1 MLNNH
6 FVGNDSGKLVIV
18 KKIMENIMK
27 KTRHVILRF
36 NIAIIMIHCLL
47 CTLMLPAISEAKKAD
62 PNEEV
67 WDDGEHAEVR
77 RKKFGL
83 VARDVTTVKIGNCY
97 TFWDL
102 FISQKGE
109 QGIKVVDFY
118 HKTYGKKL
126 NYKTKIVSKERK
138 NFFPMQQR
146 VLSIDKK
153 NRLLVTGWDLCHL
166 FEEHHNEKECLYSFD
181 HPVVNKLVM
190 GKMNPKRCWYDDGM
204 FAYVKKNTLYVTGEV
219 MMPDGDTECYEYPK
233 VQSFFEGK
241 GNQIK
246 KVVSGEREDLGPAT
260 LFVLMKDG
268 SLWGWGYNGRKL
280 ISSSKQKHY
289 DDFVEIFSSG
299 VKDVAASTNNAA
311 IIKKNDTLWVWGR
324 TMKSNK
330 KEFSATPKKIAA
342 NVKEVSLSFSYSFG
356 NKIKTRLVYLNKSG
370 KAYGM
375 GQNQRCVFTSRYKTG
390 WHKKPVLLMEN
401 VKHVYSVSDATL
413 LLTKNNDLYWTGVQD
428 YKSVNWWRIKG
439 L

>member
-1 MLNNH
+1 MEVIMKYKKHILIIILV
-6 FVGNDSGKLVIV
+6 FSFLLPSGKVFAKGQ
-18 KKIMENIMK
+18 KKDNPELIYG
-27 KTRHVILRF
+27 
-36 NIAIIMIHCLL
+36 
-47 CTLMLPAISEAKKAD
+47 D
-62 PNEEV
+62 GV
-67 WDDGEHAEVR
+67 WAVR
-77 RKKFGL
+77 KEFGL
-83 VARDVTTVKIGNCY
+83 VARDVTTVKIGSSSG
-97 TFWDL
+97 FWDL

-118 HKTYGKKL
+118 HKTFGKKL

-138 NFFPMQQR
+138 NFFPMIQR

-153 NRLLVTGWDLCHL
+153 NRLLVTGEDLCHL

-181 HPVVNKLVM
+181 HPVVNKVVM
-190 GKMNPKRCWYDDGM
+190 GKMNPKRCWYDNNM

-219 MMPDGDTECYEYPK
+219 MIPDGDIDCYEYPK

-246 KVVSGEREDLGPAT
+246 KVVSGEREDFGPAT

-299 VKDVAASTNNAA
+299 VKDVAASRNNAA
-311 IIKKNDTLWVWGR
+311 IVKKNDTLWVWGR

-342 NVKEVSLSFSYSFG
+342 NVKEVSLSFGDSFG
-356 NKIKTRLVYLNKSG
+356 FDRKTQLVYLNKNG

-375 GQNQRCVFTSRYKTG
+375 GQNQRGVFTSRYKTG

-401 VKHVYSVSDATL
+401 VKHVYGMSDATL
-413 LLTKNNDLYWTGVQD
+413 LLTKNNDLYWTGAQD
-428 YKSVNWWRIKG
+428 FKSVNWWRVKG